1 MPATVWQI
9 LKATGNGSYMNL
21 QKLLWKNSWNHLGR
35 TWRIFDIWNLDFD
48 GLKKSEQKQKKTIY
62 LHTVAPLDFRTFLR
76 ADSKKEAKFT
86 TDKSSKD
93 QLSEGKAVRDL
104 LFGPSTMVWG
114 DSNREEGSQ
123 EENFSWYFLT
133 RKEISVV
140 EIPTPLMTRCFNLQS
155 GSLVIFWIRLLEKRN
170 FK

>member
-1 MPATVWQI
+1 MKKFSKLFFEKKRRI
-9 LKATGNGSYMNL
+9 LSDNKEWVSGRVGRRSRQPRGVGYRGARGALNPLRHCQTEKDNL
-21 QKLLWKNSWNHLGR
+21 S
-35 TWRIFDIWNLDFD
+35 
-48 GLKKSEQKQKKTIY
+48 
-62 LHTVAPLDFRTFLR
+62 TVAPLDFRTFLR

-114 DSNREEGSQ
+114 DFNREGGSQ

-133 RKEISVV
+133 RKEIFVV
-140 EIPTPLMTRCFNLQS
+140 EIPTPLMTRDVS
-155 GSLVIFWIRLLEKRN
+155 IFKVAVWSSFESDY
-170 FK
+170 